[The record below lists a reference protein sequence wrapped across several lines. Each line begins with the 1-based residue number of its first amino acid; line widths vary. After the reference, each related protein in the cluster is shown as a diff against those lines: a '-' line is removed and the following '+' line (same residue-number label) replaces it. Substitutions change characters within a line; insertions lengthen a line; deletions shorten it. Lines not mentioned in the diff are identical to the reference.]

1 MTFHEEAQQELDRLL
16 PTTTAT
22 TSTSLVVTDPEFFAF
37 YQDFAFGETLR
48 RVDLDRGDRL
58 IYQLAATIAVGA
70 VREFRLLLAAALEI
84 GVTPVQVKE
93 LAYHSVAYVGI
104 ARGIDFIVATNEI
117 FTERDVPLPLEG
129 QATTTPDTRMTA
141 GLALQKKIFGTETI
155 DGIYAKS
162 SPDTIHFQQFLS
174 ANCFGD
180 YYTRTGFDVKQREL
194 ITFALLAALGG
205 TDSQVKS
212 HVSANLNVGNSRADL
227 ISVLTA
233 LVAYI
238 GYPRTLNALAQVE
251 AAAPAPGS
259 PA

>member
-1 MTFHEEAQQELDRLL
+1 MTIHDEAQQELDRLL
-16 PTTTAT
+16 PAT
-22 TSTSLVVTDPEFFAF
+22 KAATGTSLLVTDPELFAF

-48 RVDLDRGDRL
+48 HVDLDRGDRL

-70 VREFRLLLAAALEI
+70 VVEFRLLLAAALEI

-93 LAYHSVAYVGI
+93 LTYHSVAYVGI
-104 ARGIDFIVATNEI
+104 ARAIDFVVATNEV
-117 FTERDVPLPLEG
+117 FTERGIPLPVEG
-129 QATTTPDTRMTA
+129 QSTTTPESRMAA
-141 GLALQKKIFGTETI
+141 GLAKQKEIFGSETI
-155 DGIYAKS
+155 EGIYAKS
-162 SPDTIHFQQFLS
+162 AADTIHFQEFLS

-180 YYTRTGFDVKQREL
+180 YYTRTGFDVRHREL

-205 TDSQVKS
+205 ADSQVKS
-212 HVSANLNVGNSRADL
+212 HVTANLNVGNSRTDL

-251 AAAPAPGS
+251 AAAPAPL
-259 PA
+259 